1 MYHAPLTGSADHLD
15 TDHLDQADIEMIR
28 NGGPHSG
35 RADSPAWSA
44 LLTRYQDRLY
54 GVCLRMIGT
63 GPAARQTA
71 SDLCQDAM
79 VKLIHGLDSYDGSAK
94 FSTWAIRVT
103 MNVCLSH
110 LRSQKLRKHASLD
123 APPGAFGSDN
133 VRSFDPPSREPNSD
147 LRVQHSEA
155 SHQMASALARLE
167 PDQRSILVLRDVRG
181 LDYAQIAQ
189 VLGIAEGTVK
199 SRIFR
204 ARLALRQCIE
214 QHHPSIAQQYCR
226 PDSDDADS

>member
-1 MYHAPLTGSADHLD
+1 MYHAPLTGPADHLD
-15 TDHLDQADIEMIR
+15 TDHLDQADIEAIR
-28 NGGPHSG
+28 AGGSHSG
-35 RADSPAWSA
+35 RADSPPWSA
-44 LLTRYQDRLY
+44 LLTRYQDRLF

-123 APPGAFGSDN
+123 GPAIAGSSEN

-147 LRVQHSEA
+147 LRVQQNEVG
-155 SHQMASALARLE
+155 HQMASALGRLE

-189 VLGIAEGTVK
+189 VLGVAEGTVK
-199 SRIFR
+199 SRLFR
-204 ARLALRQCIE
+204 ARLALRQILE
-214 QHHPSIAQQYCR
+214 NHHPSITQQYSR
-226 PDSDDADS
+226 PDADDAEP